1 MFSMLLQ
8 QHLKFSFNGLC
19 DQFSGT
25 IAQQLSQQV
34 CHLFFWL

>member
-8 QHLKFSFNGLC
+8 QHLEFSFNGLC

-25 IAQQLSQQV
+25 IAKQLSQRV